1 MPKLENWIITKNP
14 TKSEVSR
21 RVPGAGL
28 EPARLIQPT
37 DFKSV
42 VSTNSTTQA
51 TKISFQKMLEASA
64 GFEPANN
71 GFANRSL
78 KPLGY
83 DANNYIKFTL
93 MGSMRQSTFSY
104 IY

>member
-37 DFKSV
+37 DFKSAYEIV
-42 VSTNSTTQA
+42 VKGAFCN
-51 TKISFQKMLEASA
+51 
-64 GFEPANN
+64 
-71 GFANRSL
+71 
-78 KPLGY
+78 
-83 DANNYIKFTL
+83 
-93 MGSMRQSTFSY
+93 
-104 IY
+104 

>member
-1 MPKLENWIITKNP
+1 MCG
-14 TKSEVSR
+14 VSH

-51 TKISFQKMLEASA
+51 TIIKISKNELRRRPDS
-64 GFEPANN
+64 
-71 GFANRSL
+71 NRRITVL
-78 KPLGY
+78 QTGPLNHLGTTPII
-83 DANNYIKFTL
+83 D
-93 MGSMRQSTFSY
+93 
-104 IY
+104 